1 MTDYRNK
8 QQKERI
14 MATWHQ
20 NRNRAGT
27 AALYSRPAKG
37 YKVVVD
43 PLNGFA
49 SAVEFTRKR
58 DAEKFIRNCR
68 KLRGETGILISA
80 KGN

>member
-1 MTDYRNK
+1 
-8 QQKERI
+8 

-20 NRNRAGT
+20 NKNRAGM
-27 AALYSRPAKG
+27 AALYTPPAKG
-37 YKVVVD
+37 YRVVID
-43 PLNGFA
+43 PPGGFA

-58 DAEKFIRNCR
+58 DALKFIRNCH